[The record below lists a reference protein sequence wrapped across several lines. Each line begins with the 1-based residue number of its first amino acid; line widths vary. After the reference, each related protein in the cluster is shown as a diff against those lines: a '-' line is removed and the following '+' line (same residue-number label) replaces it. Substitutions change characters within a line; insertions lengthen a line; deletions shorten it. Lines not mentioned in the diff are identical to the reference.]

1 MTGIT
6 FADLFSGGGGMSYGF
21 HAHPQFEVV
30 GAADAQVGKPS
41 SPRGSLACNS
51 TYELNM
57 GIQPVAV
64 DLSTI
69 DPSDLR
75 HLLGLHA
82 NLDVLAVCPPCTGF
96 SRTTPT
102 NHLVDD
108 RRNSLVTRTVTFVEE
123 FEPRIVVMENAR
135 ELLNGKFSHH
145 FDGLRATL
153 EAMGYCVQASIHY
166 LSDFGLPQI
175 RERALVVAVA
185 PELPAHTL
193 ESLWNGY
200 QVRPDAT
207 TVHRAIGHLPAI
219 AAGVTDSGDPMH
231 VSPRF
236 RRSDSLE
243 RLKAIPHDGGSWRQL
258 WQDKKTQHLLTP
270 SMRRH
275 AERADWGSH
284 PDVYGRMAWNKPAP
298 TVKRECGHVGN
309 GRYAHPEQDRLLTL
323 REMANLN
330 GFPETYRFGGTS
342 LTNRYRHVG
351 DAVPPLISHQLA
363 WLCSW
368 ILTGIKPDLPDTL
381 LPACRV
387 TSEDLV
393 PVQDS
398 ARGAASWQ
406 TASKRALHA
415 A

>member
-1 MTGIT
+1 MIGIT
-6 FADLFSGGGGMSYGF
+6 FVDLFSGGGGMSYGF
-21 HAHPQFEVV
+21 HAHPEFKVI

-41 SPRGSLACNS
+41 SPRGSLSCNS
-51 TYELNM
+51 TYEINM
-57 GIQPVAV
+57 GIRPVEV

-69 DPSDLR
+69 DPVHLR
-75 HLLGLHA
+75 QSFELRS

-96 SRTTPT
+96 SRTTPS

-108 RRNSLVTRTVTFVEE
+108 RRNSLVTRTGDFIEE

-135 ELLNGKFSHH
+135 ELLNGRFSHH
-145 FDGLRATL
+145 FDGLRSTI
-153 EAMGYCVQASIHY
+153 EAMGYRVRASTHY
-166 LSDFGLPQI
+166 LSGFGLPQI

-185 PELPAHTL
+185 PDLPAHTL
-193 ESLWNGY
+193 ENLWDGY
-200 QVRPDAT
+200 QVRPDAI
-207 TVHRAIGHLPAI
+207 TVRRAIGHLPVV
-219 AAGVTDSGDPMH
+219 AAGSADPDDPMH
-231 VSPRF
+231 VAPRF
-236 RRSDSLE
+236 CGSDSLE

-258 WQDKKTQHLLTP
+258 WQDEKTQRLLTP
-270 SMRRH
+270 SMRRN

-284 PDVYGRMAWNKPAP
+284 PDVYGRMAWNRPAP

-323 REMANLN
+323 REMANVN
-330 GFPETYRFGGTS
+330 GFPDTYQFGGTS

-381 LPACRV
+381 LRGCRIS
-387 TSEDLV
+387 SEDLV
-393 PVQDS
+393 LTRDTQ
-398 ARGAASWQ
+398 RQAA
-406 TASKRALHA
+406 
-415 A
+415 